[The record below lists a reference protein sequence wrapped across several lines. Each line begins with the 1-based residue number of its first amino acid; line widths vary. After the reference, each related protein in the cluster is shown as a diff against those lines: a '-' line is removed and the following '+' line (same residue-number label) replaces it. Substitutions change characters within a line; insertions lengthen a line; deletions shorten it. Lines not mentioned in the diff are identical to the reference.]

1 MRAMLV
7 ALLTLSLAAPA
18 LASPVEGSDVMYMG
32 GSVSNVKEGT
42 VGLLDLTAAQ
52 ELVFEHGDRRVAIPY
67 ASIQRFQYSQ
77 RLARRLGVAATIAVV
92 LVKHR
97 QRRHVIEL
105 YFLDANGVNQVAMF
119 ELSKDRAAPVVAV
132 LNARVPPRPAPA
144 RASGPN
150 GVRP

>member
-1 MRAMLV
+1 MRAVLV
-7 ALLTLSLAAPA
+7 ALLTLSLAAPV

-42 VGLLDLTAAQ
+42 VGRLDLTAAQ
-52 ELVFEHGDRRVAIPY
+52 ELVFEHGDNRVAIPY

-132 LNARVPPRPAPA
+132 LNARVPPRPAP
-144 RASGPN
+144 RAGN
-150 GVRP
+150 GVRS

>member
-1 MRAMLV
+1 MYLFYSAV
-7 ALLTLSLAAPA
+7 S
-18 LASPVEGSDVMYMG
+18 SPVM
-32 GSVSNVKEGT
+32 T
-42 VGLLDLTAAQ
+42 
-52 ELVFEHGDRRVAIPY
+52 
-67 ASIQRFQYSQ
+67 
-77 RLARRLGVAATIAVV
+77 VAATIAVV

-105 YFLDANGVNQVAMF
+105 FFQDTNGVSQVAMF

-150 GVRP
+150 GVRS

>member
-1 MRAMLV
+1 MRAILV

-52 ELVFEHGDRRVAIPY
+52 ELVFEHGDHRVAIPY

-150 GVRP
+150 GVRS